1 MSATADLIGAPATA
15 PYGVSKRMDRWAALA
30 GVYKCKVWTNLPGKF
45 KQVMRKKIA
54 LTPPVQPQMNQTQH
68 SWVSPCFISEL
79 WTLREV
85 EVTPNIKRDTFFLTE
100 SGHPLLSPSLC
111 GNVITERSLFL
122 LVRSDQIKPDE
133 IGCPDTPDPRK
144 QAHTSWINDS
154 LFSLSALK

>member
-30 GVYKCKVWTNLPGKF
+30 GVYKCKVWTNLTGKF

-54 LTPPVQPQMNQTQH
+54 LTHPVQPQMNQTQH
-68 SWVSPCFISEL
+68 SWVSPCFISEGSRSDPKHKA
-79 WTLREV
+79 WH
-85 EVTPNIKRDTFFLTE
+85 FFLTE

-122 LVRSDQIKPDE
+122 LVCSDQIKPDE
-133 IGCPDTPDPRK
+133 IGCPDTPDPWK